1 VAVGVLQAAV
11 LTPVLWYWWSQ
22 PLPQGA
28 SQLPIVPV
36 GVSLALVPLAIV
48 LGCAYFIYGWG
59 TRGATPGKMVLGL
72 VVEGDDGSFPIGVSR
87 ATVRLLGYVLS
98 GALFGIGFLMIA
110 FGGSG
115 LHDRVAG
122 TRVVRREKL

>member
-1 VAVGVLQAAV
+1 LLQAAV

-22 PLPQGA
+22 PLPSEA
-28 SQLPIVPV
+28 SQLPILPV
-36 GVSLALVPLAIV
+36 GVSLALVPLAVV

-59 TRGATPGKMVLGL
+59 VRGATPGKMALGL
-72 VVEGDDGSFPIGVSR
+72 AVEGDDGGFPIGASR
-87 ATVRLLGYVLS
+87 ATARLLGYVLS

-122 TRVVRREKL
+122 TRVVRRERP

>member
-1 VAVGVLQAAV
+1 ML
-11 LTPVLWYWWSQ
+11 
-22 PLPQGA
+22 
-28 SQLPIVPV
+28 PV
-36 GVSLALVPLAIV
+36 GVSLVLVPLAIV

-59 TRGATPGKMVLGL
+59 TRGATPGKTVLGL
-72 VVEGDDGSFPIGVSR
+72 VVEGDDGSFPIGASR

-122 TRVVRREKL
+122 TRVVRREKP